1 MTGGSPSPPRG
12 RSVVVG
18 SASPF
23 PSASSTPAMSIKTW
37 TAQALKRFHGMNT
50 SPPRR
55 DSMSPSSSHNR
66 DRCMALGECDP
77 RCIVDNMH
85 FQGGVHHTQMLFAV
99 FNGRPLS
106 HCCYDMTFTWFRA
119 RHDDEF
125 AVIPHASMD
134 WYQPTAED
142 IGASLLLQVEI
153 DDAVLGCIEHGP
165 LVAGTPHLGLKK
177 RLMEGDPCIDP
188 SVRSRV
194 ETFLAAHTAYFTV
207 HINTYH
213 YSLAC
218 SFSFISERASD
229 ASVSLDAHHA
239 NAFVLEFGTCVDDT
253 SRAAAR
259 LVVDLHDQRDVLFLV
274 FRAFSSRAVH
284 STALADAISSGQ
296 SCMLACR
303 TLPPPSS
310 SLTDFDVC
318 IWSHGGYML
327 PWTSTAGRPT
337 IHDDDEEDVLNSML
351 LHDVDAL
358 LLLTHEFCTEVM
370 PTSPES
376 CNLSAPAAAAAR
388 DEEGEGTSMQSA
400 LESIKAERRALE
412 RQLEHLRHHH
422 QSPV

>member
-37 TAQALKRFHGMNT
+37 TTQALKRFHGMNT

-165 LVAGTPHLGLKK
+165 LVAG
-177 RLMEGDPCIDP
+177 
-188 SVRSRV
+188 
-194 ETFLAAHTAYFTV
+194 
-207 HINTYH
+207 
-213 YSLAC
+213 
-218 SFSFISERASD
+218 
-229 ASVSLDAHHA
+229 
-239 NAFVLEFGTCVDDT
+239 
-253 SRAAAR
+253 
-259 LVVDLHDQRDVLFLV
+259 
-274 FRAFSSRAVH
+274 
-284 STALADAISSGQ
+284 
-296 SCMLACR
+296 
-303 TLPPPSS
+303 
-310 SLTDFDVC
+310 
-318 IWSHGGYML
+318 YML

>member
-1 MTGGSPSPPRG
+1 MTGGSPSPPRR

-37 TAQALKRFHGMNT
+37 TTQALKRFHGMST

-55 DSMSPSSSHNR
+55 DSSSMSPSSSHNR

-165 LVAGTPHLGLKK
+165 LVAGTSHLGLKK
-177 RLMEGDPCIDP
+177 RLMEGDVHR
-188 SVRSRV
+188 SVR
-194 ETFLAAHTAYFTV
+194 A
-207 HINTYH
+207 
-213 YSLAC
+213 
-218 SFSFISERASD
+218 
-229 ASVSLDAHHA
+229 VSLDAHHA

-253 SRAAAR
+253 RRAAAR

-284 STALADAISSGQ
+284 SSALADAISSGQ

-303 TLPPPSS
+303 TLPATLPPPPSS
-310 SLTDFDVC
+310 SSSSTDFH
-318 IWSHGGYML
+318 WSHGGYML
-327 PWTSTAGRPT
+327 PWTAWSTAGRPNPSVATT
-337 IHDDDEEDVLNSML
+337 IHDDDEEEDVLNSML

-358 LLLTHEFCTEVM
+358 LLLTHEFCTEVV

-376 CNLSAPAAAAAR
+376 CNLSAPAAR
-388 DEEGEGTSMQSA
+388 DEEEEGTSMQSA